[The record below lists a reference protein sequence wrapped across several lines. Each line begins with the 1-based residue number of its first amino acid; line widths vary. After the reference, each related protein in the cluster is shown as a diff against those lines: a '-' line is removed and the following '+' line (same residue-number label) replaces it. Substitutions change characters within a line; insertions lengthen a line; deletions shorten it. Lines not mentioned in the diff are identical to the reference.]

1 MEERCLTDLEVCG
14 FQGVSL
20 LDYPGRVA
28 AVLFLGGC
36 NFRCPFCH
44 NADLVLRPELQPRLG
59 VDEVIRRLSQRKALI
74 DGVVVTGGEP
84 LIHGEQLV
92 SLLAAVRKTGL
103 AVKLD
108 TNGYEV
114 EMLRG
119 TIDSGLVDYIAMDV
133 KTSPGRY
140 AVASGRSVEA
150 ERIRHAIDLIRCSG
164 IPYEFRTT
172 CVPGVVDE
180 QDIVEIAG
188 LIGPDARYYL
198 QQYRASGG
206 VIDPAYASLAPFSC
220 GCLQEFA
227 RQAEPLVG
235 TVGVRGC

>member
-1 MEERCLTDLEVCG
+1 MHEHRPDELEICG

-20 LDYPGRVA
+20 LDYPGRVS

-44 NADLVLRPELQPRLG
+44 NADLVLRPESLSRLG
-59 VDEVIRRLSQRKALI
+59 IDEVTGRLSQRKTLI
-74 DGVVVTGGEP
+74 DGVVITGGEP
-84 LIHGEQLV
+84 LIHGEQFLA
-92 SLLAAVRKTGL
+92 LLAAVRKTGL

-119 TIDSGLVDYIAMDV
+119 TLDSGLVDYIAMDV
-133 KTSPGRY
+133 KTSPERY
-140 AVASGRSVEA
+140 AVAAGRPVEA
-150 ERIRHAIDLIRCSG
+150 DRIRHAVDIIRCSG
-164 IPYEFRTT
+164 IPHEFRTT
-172 CVPGVVDE
+172 CVPGIVAE
-180 QDIVEIAG
+180 HDILEIAA

-206 VIDPAYASLAPFSC
+206 VIDPAYGALAPYSC
-220 GCLQEFA
+220 RRLHEFV
-227 RQAEPLVG
+227 RQAEPLVA